1 LKSVNCISAF
11 ENRGELLSLKS
22 VANPVEGDLKT
33 RLEAK
38 NEFKQFAMKTYK
50 ELYEIESKLLMATSS
65 ICVFCRLDIGLI
77 TKDGQV
83 NYFVNEVERTQ
94 TASLWS
100 NSAKAGSKRSKV
112 GLFGSTFSE
121 SFYKW
126 LSSIIQPHA
135 S

>member
-1 LKSVNCISAF
+1 LNSVDCISAF
-11 ENRGELLSLKS
+11 ESRGELLSLKS

-33 RLEAK
+33 RREAK
-38 NEFKQFAMKTYK
+38 SEFKRFIIKAYN
-50 ELYEIESKLLMATSS
+50 ELYKIESKVLMATSS

-100 NSAKAGSKRSKV
+100 NSAKAGNKRSKIE
-112 GLFGSTFSE
+112 LFGSTFSE

-126 LSSIIQPHA
+126 LSSTIQPHA